1 LNLKFRAISLLMI
14 LGAAALVA
22 SACTAVQPA
31 AQSSTP
37 APSSPTPAPSF
48 LAGPPYTPSAEP
60 FKPGPVLDELFRY
73 ALGLINQDRQ
83 AAGLPVVA
91 LDFNAAAQKHAQD
104 MLDNLFLSHWGTD
117 GLKPYMRYTD
127 EGGLNYEAE
136 NSAFSG
142 PLQKVSAGSN
152 YARLD
157 PRGEVKSLEY
167 SMLNEDASSNWGH
180 RDNILNPWHK
190 RVSLG
195 IAYDSYHVPFVEQFE
210 GDYLEWIQP
219 PAISGDVLS
228 LAGRLTDPS
237 LALKNV
243 NICFDPLPQPL
254 SAQQLNTGAHNYSLG
269 QTLNFLVPP
278 PPPGMFYSKLD
289 AAAIQ
294 ASTWLYEAGSG
305 RFSLQADISR
315 ALASGSGVYTIV
327 LMVDGQGGPKALN
340 NFSIFRK

>member
-1 LNLKFRAISLLMI
+1 LNFKLRTSLLMI
-14 LGAAALVA
+14 LLAVALVA
-22 SACTAVQPA
+22 SSCAAVQPA
-31 AQSSTP
+31 VPANTP
-37 APSSPTPAPSF
+37 AASSPSPTPSF
-48 LAGPPYTPSAEP
+48 PAGPPYTPTAAP
-60 FKPGPVLDELFRY
+60 FKPGPGLSDLFEY

-83 AAGLPVVA
+83 AAGLPTVA
-91 LDFNAAAQKHAQD
+91 LDHNAAAQKHAQD

-117 GLKPYMRYTD
+117 GLKPYMRYTE

-157 PRGEVKSLEY
+157 PRSEIKSLEY
-167 SMLNEDASSNWGH
+167 SMLNEDAPSNWGH

-190 RVSLG
+190 QVSLG
-195 IAYDSYHVPFVEQFE
+195 IAYDSYHVAFVEQFE
-210 GDYLEWIQP
+210 GDYLEWVQP

-254 SAQQLNTGAHNYSLG
+254 SGQQLNTGAHSYSLG
-269 QTLNFLVPP
+269 QTLNFLVSP

-294 ASTWLYEAGSG
+294 SSTWLYEAGSG
-305 RFSLQADISR
+305 RFSLEADISR

-327 LMVDGQGGPKALN
+327 IMVEGQGGPKALSN
-340 NFSIFRK
+340 YSIFRK